1 MNPVIFE
8 LGKLEIRW
16 YAEQILIGARL
27 AINLIQKEAFKL
39 GVSK

>member
-16 YAEQILIGARL
+16 YAVLILIGALL
-27 AINLIQKEAFKL
+27 AIYLIQKEAFKF